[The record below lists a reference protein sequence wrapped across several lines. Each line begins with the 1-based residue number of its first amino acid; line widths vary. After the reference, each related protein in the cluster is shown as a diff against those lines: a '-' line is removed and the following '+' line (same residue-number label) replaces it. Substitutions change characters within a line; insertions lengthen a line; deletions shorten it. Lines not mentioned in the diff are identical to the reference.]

1 MNKKGF
7 TLIELLAVIVI
18 LGLLALIVTPG
29 VAKVIRNSKINT
41 AKVSLEGYVREVE
54 NAVALYMTDTGAY
67 PDSVNDLELDGKN
80 LDKIKNPNVVFGKGE
95 ITKVTAQIDN
105 LYCRYMVGKG
115 TECSETEFVYVPKNV
130 GDPVYF
136 NPNNGELCDAK
147 HVNDE
152 GENKEGCMTFY
163 VIKDDGTNVDL
174 ILGHNT
180 TNNIAWNETDSNKE
194 GPDNA
199 IMTQLLNDTKG
210 WKGVNVRTDKYS
222 YTFNDGEEDQTY
234 EIDYNGYRARLI
246 TMHELIQM
254 LGWYE
259 TVDDD
264 IKADDVALA
273 NAYFEAVEASF
284 ADLKENFVF
293 DYTKTTKENDLA
305 QIEYIKTNH
314 PDIILDDFMHV
325 DLLDYLD
332 DDGNSTVWGYWTSTS
347 IAGYSNNAWNVDYYG
362 CLYDCEVALTG
373 YGVRP
378 VISLTSNI
386 FE

>member
-7 TLIELLAVIVI
+7 TLIELLATIVI

-222 YTFNDGEEDQTY
+222 YAFNDGEEDQTY

-246 TMHELIQM
+246 TMHEVIQM

-273 NAYFEAVEASF
+273 TAYFEALMTVVEDVNKNVLE
-284 ADLKENFVF
+284 ADYDTDKE
-293 DYTKTTKENDLA
+293 YLLA
-305 QIEYIKTNH
+305 QIEYMKTNYSE
-314 PDIILDDFMHV
+314 LMLGDFMHV
-325 DLLDYLD
+325 DLLDYID
-332 DDGNSTVWGYWTSTS
+332 DDGISTVFGYWTSTAV
-347 IAGYSNNAWNVDYYG
+347 AGSPSEAWHVYRD
-362 CLYDCEVALTG
+362 G
-373 YGVRP
+373 YLVYRYFAYTDSGVRP